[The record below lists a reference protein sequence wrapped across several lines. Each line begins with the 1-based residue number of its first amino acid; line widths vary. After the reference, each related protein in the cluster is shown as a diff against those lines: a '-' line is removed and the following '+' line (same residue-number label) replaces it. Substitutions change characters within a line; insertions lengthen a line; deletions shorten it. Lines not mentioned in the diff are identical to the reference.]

1 MCLTGHGCRS
11 PSAPNGRAGGTMHDE
26 SQVVMSRKQV
36 AIRLLYTLLYV
47 AIFELVKTVVL
58 LITLFEYFFL
68 LVTLQHNEPA
78 RTFANK
84 VATYGYRVMR
94 YLTLNE
100 NQRPFPFSD
109 FPAEIELPDE
119 EVRFD

>member
-1 MCLTGHGCRS
+1 M
-11 PSAPNGRAGGTMHDE
+11 PDE
-26 SQVVMSRKQV
+26 SQVTTCRKKI

-47 AIFELVKTVVL
+47 AIFEVVKTIVL

-68 LVTLQHNEPA
+68 LVTLRHNEPA

-109 FPAEIELPDE
+109 FPAEIEPSDE
-119 EVRFD
+119 EVRFE

>member
-1 MCLTGHGCRS
+1 
-11 PSAPNGRAGGTMHDE
+11 MHHE
-26 SQVVMSRKQV
+26 TRVAASRQQV

-47 AIFELVKTVVL
+47 AIFEVVKTIIL

-68 LVTLQHNEPA
+68 LVTLRHNEPA
-78 RTFANK
+78 RSFANQ
-84 VATYGYRVMR
+84 VAAYGYRVMR
-94 YLTLNE
+94 YLTLND

-109 FPAEIELPDE
+109 FPAAIELPDE

>member
-1 MCLTGHGCRS
+1 M
-11 PSAPNGRAGGTMHDE
+11 PDE
-26 SQVVMSRKQV
+26 SQLAASRKLI

-47 AIFELVKTVVL
+47 AIFEVVKTIVL
-58 LITLFEYFFL
+58 LIVMFEYFFL
-68 LVTLQHNEPA
+68 LITLQHHEPA
-78 RTFANK
+78 RNFANK

-109 FPAEIELPDE
+109 FPAEIELPDQ
-119 EVRFD
+119 EVRFN

>member
-1 MCLTGHGCRS
+1 MPGKPQT
-11 PSAPNGRAGGTMHDE
+11 TT
-26 SQVVMSRKQV
+26 SRKQV

-47 AIFELVKTVVL
+47 AIFELVKTIVL

-68 LVTLQHNEPA
+68 LITLQHNEPA
-78 RTFANK
+78 RTFANQ

-100 NQRPFPFSD
+100 NRRPFPFSD
-109 FPAEIELPDE
+109 FPAAIEFPDE
-119 EVRFD
+119 EGRFD

>member
-1 MCLTGHGCRS
+1 
-11 PSAPNGRAGGTMHDE
+11 MHDE
-26 SQVVMSRKQV
+26 LQVTTTRKQV

-47 AIFELVKTVVL
+47 AIFELVKTIVL
-58 LITLFEYFFL
+58 LITLFEYFIL
-68 LVTLQHNEPA
+68 LITLRHNEPA
-78 RTFANK
+78 RKFGNK

-100 NQRPFPFSD
+100 NQRPFPFTD

-119 EVRFD
+119 GVRFD

>member
-1 MCLTGHGCRS
+1 MPDDT
-11 PSAPNGRAGGTMHDE
+11 
-26 SQVVMSRKQV
+26 QVTTSRKQV

-47 AIFELVKTVVL
+47 AIFELVKTIVL
-58 LITLFEYFFL
+58 LITLFEYFIL
-68 LVTLQHNEPA
+68 LITLRHSEPA

-94 YLTLNE
+94 YMTLNE
-100 NQRPFPFSD
+100 NQRHFPFAD
-109 FPAEIELPDE
+109 FPAEIELQDE

>member
-1 MCLTGHGCRS
+1 
-11 PSAPNGRAGGTMHDE
+11 MHDE
-26 SQVVMSRKQV
+26 SQVATSRKQV

-58 LITLFEYFFL
+58 LITLFEYFIL
-68 LVTLQHNEPA
+68 LITLRHNEPA
-78 RTFANK
+78 RTFANQ

-109 FPAEIELPDE
+109 FPAAIELPDE

>member
-1 MCLTGHGCRS
+1 
-11 PSAPNGRAGGTMHDE
+11 MHDE
-26 SQVVMSRKQV
+26 SQVATSRKQV

-68 LVTLQHNEPA
+68 LITLQHNEPA
-78 RTFANK
+78 RTFANQ

-109 FPAEIELPDE
+109 FPGEIESPDE

>member
-1 MCLTGHGCRS
+1 M
-11 PSAPNGRAGGTMHDE
+11 PNDA
-26 SQVVMSRKQV
+26 QVINTRRQV

-47 AIFELVKTVVL
+47 AIFEVVKTIIL
-58 LITLFEYFFL
+58 LTTIFEYFFL
-68 LVTLQHNEPA
+68 LITLRHNEPA

-84 VATYGYRVMR
+84 TATYGYRLMR

-100 NQRPFPFSD
+100 NQRPFPFSE

-119 EVRFD
+119 DVRFE